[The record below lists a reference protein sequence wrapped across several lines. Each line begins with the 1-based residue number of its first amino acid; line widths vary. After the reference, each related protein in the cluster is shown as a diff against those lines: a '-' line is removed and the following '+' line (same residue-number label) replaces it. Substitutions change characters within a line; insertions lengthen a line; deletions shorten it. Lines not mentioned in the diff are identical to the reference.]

1 MAQSPTDMGQDSKV
15 SPAQGRFA
23 TATLV
28 MNPSAGEGKRKT
40 GEPPRA
46 SQLSETISVPQ
57 PAVENGH
64 ESEEPSIEEY
74 MAALL
79 ERTRQFTASPVPSAP
94 SFVRP
99 MMEPSRPA
107 PTPAAPAAPGAP
119 VAPASVP
126 AGPVPV
132 PECRD
137 AISELRELANISA
150 RSSFNTH
157 RAQHLVVEMR
167 GKRFVAII
175 AMLTS
180 VGLLNLSSSVQS
192 PAYITAVAAVTTA
205 CAYSLKY
212 LSLGRELASLCADSN
227 LPDRAEG

>member
-1 MAQSPTDMGQDSKV
+1 MAPSPTGMGQDSEV

-28 MNPSAGEGKRKT
+28 MNPPAGEGKRKT
-40 GEPPRA
+40 GEVPRA
-46 SQLSETISVPQ
+46 SQLSETIAVPN

-64 ESEEPSIEEY
+64 ESDEPSIEEY

-79 ERTRQFTASPVPSAP
+79 ERTRQFSAPPVQSAP

-99 MMEPSRPA
+99 MMEPNRPA
-107 PTPAAPAAPGAP
+107 PTPVAPAAPAP
-119 VAPASVP
+119 VPVPVPASP
-126 AGPVPV
+126 TPV

-157 RAQHLVVEMR
+157 RAQHLVLEMR
-167 GKRFVAII
+167 GKRFVAFV
-175 AMLTS
+175 AMVTS
-180 VGLLNLSSSVQS
+180 LGLLSLSSSVNS
-192 PAYITAVAAVTTA
+192 PAYVTAVAAVTTA

-212 LSLGRELASLCADSN
+212 LALGRELALLCADSN
-227 LPDRAEG
+227 LHDRAES